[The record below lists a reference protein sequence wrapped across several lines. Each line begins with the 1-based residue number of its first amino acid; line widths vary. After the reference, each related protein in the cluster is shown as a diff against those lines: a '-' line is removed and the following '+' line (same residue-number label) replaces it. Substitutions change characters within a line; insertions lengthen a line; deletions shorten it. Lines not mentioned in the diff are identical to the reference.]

1 MMMIIVQSGRV
12 TSDEEEADYD
22 YTSKWEYLGKGI
34 WENQVRAVLPL
45 PYIFLVFGVHT
56 LTSLIL
62 IMQFVIG
69 LVLVTELPGP
79 GEPGWDGCN

>member
-1 MMMIIVQSGRV
+1 MMMMIIVQSGRV

-45 PYIFLVFGVHT
+45 HVSKGLNIFFWCWVYTH
-56 LTSLIL
+56 
-62 IMQFVIG
+62 
-69 LVLVTELPGP
+69 
-79 GEPGWDGCN
+79 

>member
-1 MMMIIVQSGRV
+1 M

-45 PYIFLVFGVHT
+45 HFSKGLNIFFGVHT

>member
-34 WENQVRAVLPL
+34 WENQVRAVLSV
-45 PYIFLVFGVHT
+45 PYIFFGVWCTHINIFN
-56 LTSLIL
+56 LDHAICHWSC
-62 IMQFVIG
+62 FG
-69 LVLVTELPGP
+69 DRAARPR
-79 GEPGWDGCN
+79 